1 MRRWFLSYNSQ
12 DLALMQAFEA
22 ALRRKDA
29 DARFFFAPKN
39 LRAGGFWLPELAQEI
54 AEATAFILL
63 VGEKG
68 IGPWQAMEYY
78 EALDRRVKQLDFP
91 VVLLLLEG
99 QPAPGLPFLRQLHWV
114 ITPDATSEKSL
125 TLVMEAA
132 AGGGAPPGE
141 LWRHTAPYRGLS
153 AMTESDADYFFGR
166 GGETAEVL
174 GALAAMPDK
183 LPIVLGNSG
192 VGKSSIAQAGVLAAL
207 MRQAWPE
214 TVEAAG
220 RWPQAFSESRHWCFL
235 RLKPGTEPVRALV
248 EPFLWTWQFDA
259 VDPKRADLLSSWV
272 SRLIDGK
279 VTLRDLLDA
288 TEARYHDELHQPKPP
303 AFLLYID
310 QGEELYVRAEERQRQ
325 RFSEIVARGLGDPR
339 LRAMMS
345 MRADFFGDLMKDE
358 ALYAIHRL
366 IKVPPLRKAQLHEVV
381 SRPAQLLSARFE
393 TEGLA
398 DIITR
403 RTAEDAVKDVG
414 ALPLLSYTLDDMWK
428 HMNERGDGVLRLPAQ
443 SFELGNVLV
452 DRADTFLASH
462 PNAEDQLRRI
472 FTLKLATVRDGEEPT
487 RRRAF
492 RSEFTGEEWR
502 LVTELADHPNRLLV
516 TATPEGSEAC
526 AEVAHEAIFRR
537 WGELR
542 DWIAAERE
550 FLAWKTGL
558 EAARR
563 AWQGTSDSS
572 KDDALLMGVAL
583 AQAQSWLGKRREDL
597 PVVDRNF
604 IDQSTKRE
612 SKVRARARR
621 EQALIYV
628 LLVAIILG
636 LIGLINRA
644 YIEEQVN
651 WYWTMRPYMVAQ
663 VRPYV
668 LSPDAERALKPGQ
681 AFRECAKD
689 CPMMVVAPAGEFMM
703 GSPPTEKGRM
713 PDEGP
718 QHRVTIARPFAVS
731 KYDVTFNDWDACVS
745 VGGCPREGLAGDV
758 DWGRDTRP
766 VIYVSWDDAQQ
777 YVAWL
782 SQMTGKPYR
791 LLSDAEFEYAAR
803 AGTQTAY
810 PWGDDIG
817 ENNANCVGCGSQW
830 TGSAGTWQTAPVG
843 SFAANRFGLYDM
855 VGNVWKWVQDCYHP
869 NYNGA
874 PTDGLTWPGG
884 DCTARVIRGGSWSDG
899 PQLVRPAFR
908 DRTSTND
915 RNYTLGFRV
924 GRTLVVP

>member
-22 ALRRKDA
+22 ALRRKNA
-29 DARFFFAPKN
+29 DARFFFAPKS

-166 GGETAEVL
+166 DGETAEVI
-174 GALAAMPDK
+174 GALAATPDK

-207 MRQAWPE
+207 MRQSWPE

-220 RWPQAFSESRHWCFL
+220 RWPQAFSESRRWCFL
-235 RLKPGTEPVRALV
+235 RLKPGAEPVRALI

-259 VDPKRADLLSSWV
+259 VDPKRAELLSSWG
-272 SRLIDGK
+272 SRLINGK

-288 TEARYHDELHQPKPP
+288 TEARYHDELHQPRPP

-310 QGEELYVRAEERQRQ
+310 QGEELYVRAEERQRH

-345 MRADFFGDLMKDE
+345 IRADFFGDLMKDE

-366 IKVPPLRKAQLHEVV
+366 IKVPPLRKAQLREVV
-381 SRPAQLLSARFE
+381 SRPAELLSARFE
-393 TEGLA
+393 TAGLA
-398 DIITR
+398 DVITR

-428 HMNERGDGVLRLPAQ
+428 HMIERGDGVLRLPAQ

-452 DRADTFLASH
+452 DRADTFIADH
-462 PNAEDQLRRI
+462 PKSLDELRRI
-472 FTLKLATVRDGEEPT
+472 FTLKLATVREGEEPT

-492 RSEFTGEEWR
+492 RSEFTDEERR

-516 TATPEGSEAC
+516 TATPEGAETYV
-526 AEVAHEAIFRR
+526 EVAHEAIFRR
-537 WGELR
+537 WDKLR

-563 AWQGTSDSS
+563 AWQGTPDRS

-612 SKVRARARR
+612 SKTRARARR
-621 EQALIYV
+621 AQGLIYV
-628 LLVAIILG
+628 LLVGIIVG
-636 LIGLINRA
+636 LIGLMNRA
-644 YIEEQVN
+644 YVEEQVN

-689 CPMMVVAPAGEFMM
+689 CPEMVVVPAGEFMM

-731 KYDVTFNDWDACVS
+731 KYDVTFTDWDACVS
-745 VGGCPREGLAGDV
+745 VGGCPREGRAGDV

-803 AGTQTAY
+803 AGTQTVY

-855 VGNVWKWVQDCYHP
+855 VGNVWK
-869 NYNGA
+869 
-874 PTDGLTWPGG
+874 
-884 DCTARVIRGGSWSDG
+884 
-899 PQLVRPAFR
+899 
-908 DRTSTND
+908 
-915 RNYTLGFRV
+915 
-924 GRTLVVP
+924 